1 MAVKGHRVTV
11 AATATALEVAITAQ
25 SGSLVVR
32 NRGSVAI
39 YIGGSDVTS
48 AAGYQL
54 DPSESIEVACEDI
67 SPSGVYA
74 ITASG
79 TAACHVLQV
88 GV

>member
-1 MAVKGHRVTV
+1 MAVKGHRVNVT
-11 AATATALEVAITAQ
+11 ASATALEVAITAQ

-32 NRGSVAI
+32 NRGAVAI

-54 DPSESIEVACEDI
+54 DPSESIEIAAMDM
-67 SPSGVYA
+67 SPTGVYG